1 MRTRVTRSSADIRGL
16 EEDRRTGSGLGTL
29 AGDEVAGA
37 VVARMHREGVAA
49 HSGVRLEAEP
59 FGDEVRWRAETGG
72 ADESESARERLARM
86 ERLAGG
92 PDLYLAIGC
101 DLSAVGAWDRLT
113 AAYVPRLAR
122 ALTAQGV
129 PPAEADAVAAD
140 LPGDLI
146 QPPRDAAVRTRLGLY
161 RGLSSLFSFLTVA
174 ALRRFTNRLRSR
186 KPASLD
192 AHPVRDG
199 EDLGAAPELSARASD
214 SPLDDLVGEEAG
226 ERVDAILLAAWRDFT
241 PKEALA
247 LLYKF
252 RDGLPQTT
260 IAAMLRVGEP
270 RVSRLL
276 ARGID
281 RLREALAAVIGSRR
295 DRLSPSEWAA
305 VRTALERRL
314 ATFPIAAPPTDAAA
328 L

>member
-1 MRTRVTRSSADIRGL
+1 MAQDAI
-16 EEDRRTGSGLGTL
+16 
-29 AGDEVAGA
+29 AGA
-37 VVARMHREGVAA
+37 VVARMHRDGAA
-49 HSGVRLEAEP
+49 SHVSVRLDSEP
-59 FGDEVRWRAETGG
+59 FGAEVRSRAESG
-72 ADESESARERLARM
+72 AAEEGESARERLARM

-101 DLSAVGAWDRLT
+101 DLSAAGAWDRLT

-129 PPAEADAVAAD
+129 PPAEADAIAAD
-140 LPGDLI
+140 VPGDLI
-146 QPPRDAAVRTRLGLY
+146 QPPRDGGVRTRLGLY

-174 ALRRFTNRLRSR
+174 ALRRFTNRLRSK

-192 AHPVRDG
+192 APPKRDG
-199 EDLGAAPELSARASD
+199 EGPGAAFEPPARASD
-214 SPLDDLVGEEAG
+214 SPLDELVGEEAG
-226 ERVDAILLAAWRDFT
+226 GRVDAVLLAAWRDFT

-314 ATFPIAAPPTDAAA
+314 ATLPIAAPPTGAAA